1 MQVLL
6 LAGRTLR
13 DLRGA
18 EFNSLRN
25 RPVGFHATYLSPLST
40 HSERW
45 ESSGKEDDEG
55 GGGGGREEEEE
66 KTTTGFCVRKAALKR
81 KGEKSP
87 HPQRT
92 EKNISCRDPDC
103 SLKTVAGL

>member
-66 KTTTGFCVRKAALKR
+66 KEGEEEVMTRTATMELRFLLLMFATCVCAVSYTHLTLPTMA
-81 KGEKSP
+81 
-87 HPQRT
+87 
-92 EKNISCRDPDC
+92 
-103 SLKTVAGL
+103 VV